1 MSFRSN
7 EFSIFSNSFLNQ
19 LMFQLTPRVKKMLPI
34 DPTINKKPIFT
45 YKYQVLKIILLK
57 PVFT

>member
-1 MSFRSN
+1 
-7 EFSIFSNSFLNQ
+7 
-19 LMFQLTPRVKKMLPI
+19 MFQLTPRVKKMLPI